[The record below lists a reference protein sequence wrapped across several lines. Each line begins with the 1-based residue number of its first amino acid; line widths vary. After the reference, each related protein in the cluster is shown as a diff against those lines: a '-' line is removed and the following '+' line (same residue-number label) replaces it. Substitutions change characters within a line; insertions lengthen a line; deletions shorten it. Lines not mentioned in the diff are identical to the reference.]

1 MGKKIQTND
10 DLAVKIDTL
19 NKLLILYLFYNDVP
33 PELIA
38 IATGMHPNSIRNM
51 FPIKKYKKGTK

>member
-1 MGKKIQTND
+1 MAKKVQQNEN
-10 DLAVKIDTL
+10 LSEKLDTL

-38 IATGMHPNSIRNM
+38 KATNMHPNSIRNM
-51 FPIKKYKKGTK
+51 FPIKKYKKES